1 MNMRKLILKSM
12 AVGGVL
18 TLALALFAD
27 RPGRRNSAPH
37 RTSQNDTF
45 EEIDAHI
52 GRQMERL
59 NIPGAALAIVEDEEI
74 AHLRGFGRARPGGEE
89 PTPQTPFL
97 LGSLT
102 KSFTALAVMQLV
114 EAGKIELDAPVQRYL
129 PWFRIADPQASAQTT
144 VRHLLNQTSG
154 LPQLSGLRPLTDF
167 DDSPSA
173 SERQARALSTLELTR
188 PVGSKFE
195 YSNMNYNLLGLI
207 IEAASG
213 ESYEACVQDHIFAP
227 LEMTHSYTSQ
237 AEAKQNG
244 LAVGH
249 RYWFA
254 IPFAEPN
261 LPMPRGSLPGGELI
275 SSSEDMAH
283 YLIAHLNEG
292 RYDNAQILSPAG
304 IAELHRPA
312 VEANAMGLSFGHY
325 GMGWIIEESGQ
336 RKIVWHSGTCPDF
349 FAYMAILPEQ
359 KKGVVLLVNANHL
372 IMDKSTFTELGAGM
386 AKLLAGER
394 PIPNRFGAVPWALR
408 GLPLIPALQIVG
420 VAATLRRLGRWHQDP
435 NSHPSGARK
444 WGRYILLPLI
454 ADLLVSLPLFG
465 LLWTSTFDVMLLYM
479 LDVSWIAL
487 VCGSFALGWM
497 VLRTGL
503 VLWTLRKPSLS

>member
-12 AVGGVL
+12 AAGGVL

-27 RPGRRNSAPH
+27 RPGRRNSAPD
-37 RTSQNDTF
+37 RTSQSDTF

-52 GRQMERL
+52 GRQMKRL

-74 AHLRGFGRARPGGEE
+74 AHLRGFGRARPGDEE

-195 YSNMNYNLLGLI
+195 YSNMNYNLLGLV

-213 ESYEACVQDHIFAP
+213 ESYEDYIQNHVFAP
-227 LEMTHSYTSQ
+227 LQMSHSYTSQ
-237 AEAKQNG
+237 PEAKQNG

-261 LPMPRGSLPGGELI
+261 HPIPRGSHPTFLLT

-292 RYDNAQILSPAG
+292 RHGDTQIFSAAG
-304 IAELHRPA
+304 IDELHHPA
-312 VEANAMGLSFGHY
+312 VEVNQMVYRANRPGKDRLAPRYPSQLLRLHGDPAGAKE
-325 GMGWIIEESGQ
+325 GRGIA
-336 RKIVWHSGTCPDF
+336 RKCQPVDDGPCP
-349 FAYMAILPEQ
+349 
-359 KKGVVLLVNANHL
+359 
-372 IMDKSTFTELGAGM
+372 
-386 AKLLAGER
+386 
-394 PIPNRFGAVPWALR
+394 
-408 GLPLIPALQIVG
+408 VG
-420 VAATLRRLGRWHQDP
+420 VRGRRGQAASRRTVRPEPLWRYYSQGTAKP
-435 NSHPSGARK
+435 ASHPGPPDRWRRRHAAK
-444 WGRYILLPLI
+444 ITPL
-454 ADLLVSLPLFG
+454 A
-465 LLWTSTFDVMLLYM
+465 T
-479 LDVSWIAL
+479 
-487 VCGSFALGWM
+487 GS
-497 VLRTGL
+497 
-503 VLWTLRKPSLS
+503 